1 MRYLQLI
8 VFLLCIIFISDSC
21 KKETPPSILVFSKTA
36 KYRHSSIEAGKA
48 ALIKLGKEN
57 GFQVDTTEH
66 ADYFKESRLKAYAAV
81 IFLNTTGDVLDYP
94 QQADFERYIQA
105 GGGYVGVHS
114 ASDTEYDWE
123 WYNGLV
129 GAYFNGHPKIQDAKL
144 NCLSHEHP
152 STSFLGK
159 QWDKKDEWYNFKDI
173 NPDIKVLLEI
183 DETSYKGGTNGDSH
197 PMSWY
202 HDYDGGR
209 AFYTGMGHADETY
222 LDSTFLKHLL
232 GGIQYAMDGKEMN
245 YNLAYTQRVPEES
258 RFTKEVLDFN
268 LDEPMELD
276 ELPGRGIIF
285 VERKGSI
292 KLYDFED
299 AETQIIGQLDVR
311 YENEDGLLG
320 IAVDPNYKENNW
332 IYLFYS
338 VIDESNEEF
347 GKQRVSRFDLIGD
360 SLLMRSEKTLL
371 EIPII
376 RECCHSGGGLE
387 FDKNGLLYIGVG
399 DNTNPF
405 ESQGFAPID
414 ERPNRALWDA
424 QKSSSN
430 TNDLRGKIL
439 RIKPE
444 ADGTYSIPEGN
455 LFADGMENTR
465 PEIYIMGC
473 RNPFRFSV
481 DSKTNFVYW
490 GDVGPDAGEMDSLR
504 GPAGM
509 GEFNQA
515 QKAGFWGWPYTRGN
529 NQSYGDYDFATKKTG
544 PKFDPT
550 TIINNSPNNSGI
562 QKLPPVQESMIWFSY
577 EASEEFPW
585 LGEGG
590 VNPMGGMIYHA
601 ADYPNAEQAF
611 PDYFENKFFVY
622 EWIRDW
628 IYVITLD
635 ENQNFVK
642 AESFMPSTEFSH
654 PMDMIFGSDGYLYV
668 LEYGQKWNSR
678 NIDARLDRILY
689 NDGNREPIAVASAD
703 KIVGAAPLTVQ
714 FSAAKS
720 KDYDD
725 EDLQYEWSFTGERKQ
740 STAVEPTFTFDAPG
754 IYNVE
759 LNVTDPSGERAT
771 TNPKI
776 IVGNDPP
783 IMKIELEENSKFY
796 YEEKK
801 VNYKIV
807 VNDPEDGSTEDQKIS
822 PEDVKV
828 TLKYIP
834 QGQDMVIASIG
845 HQQSAES
852 IGLQLINGSDCK
864 ACHGTDTKV
873 AGPSY
878 VEIANK
884 YSRKNKNQLVKSIIK
899 GSSGIWGETMMSAH
913 PQLDI
918 EEVGKIVDY
927 ILSLKTNEDTV
938 DKDLPLSGALEFKE
952 HLEPEHINANKK
964 GKYVLMASYLDKGH
978 AKVEGS
984 ELAVQEQ
991 FVFKE
996 PMIKAK
1002 DADEYSNGIKIFKR
1016 GKKTLVGKISNNAFL
1031 RYNNIELANLK
1042 SVRLKTYLT
1051 KGYHYQGRVEI
1062 REGSPTGKIIG
1073 SQIIDKLSTGI
1084 NSKKYYDI
1092 QVQTNTTFSDLIIV
1106 FKNEEDADRLIMVLH
1121 EITLKY

>member
-1 MRYLQLI
+1 MRNLQLI
-8 VFLLCIIFISDSC
+8 LLVLTILFVGSSC
-21 KKETPPSILVFSKTA
+21 KKQAPRILVFSKTA
-36 KYRHSSIEAGKA
+36 KFRHSSIDAGKA
-48 ALIKLGKEN
+48 AIMKLGLEN
-57 GFQVDTTEH
+57 GFQVDTTENGK
-66 ADYFKESRLKAYAAV
+66 YFKEGQLQKYAAV

-105 GGGYVGVHS
+105 GGGFVGVH
-114 ASDTEYDWE
+114 AATDTEYDWK

-144 NCLSHEHP
+144 NCLNHEHP
-152 STSFLGK
+152 STSFLEK

-173 NPDIKVLLEI
+173 NPDINVLLAI
-183 DETSYKGGTNGDSH
+183 DETSYKGGTNGENH

-202 HDYDGGR
+202 HDYDGGK

-222 LDSTFLKHLL
+222 QDSLFLKHLL
-232 GGIQYAMDGKEMN
+232 GGIQYAIGGNKLN
-245 YNLAYTQRVPEES
+245 YELAHTLRVPEET

-285 VERKGSI
+285 VERRGGI
-292 KLYDFED
+292 KLYDFEN
-299 AETQIIGQLDVR
+299 AKTETIANLNVR

-320 IAVDPNYKENNW
+320 LAVDPNYKENNW

-338 VIDESNEEF
+338 VIDESDEEF
-347 GKQRVSRFDLIGD
+347 GKQHISRFDLVGD
-360 SLLMRSEKTLL
+360 SLLMASEKMLL

-376 RECCHSGGGLE
+376 RKCCHSGGGLE
-387 FDKNGLLYIGVG
+387 FDKDGLLYIGVG

-405 ESQGFAPID
+405 ESQGYAPID

-424 QKSSSN
+424 QKSSAN

-444 ADGTYSIPEGN
+444 ADGTYSIPKGN
-455 LFADGMENTR
+455 LFAEGMENTR
-465 PEIYIMGC
+465 PEIYVMGC

-481 DSKTNFVYW
+481 DSKTNYVYW

-529 NQSYGDYDFATKKTG
+529 NQAYGDHDFETKKTG
-544 PKFDPT
+544 AKFNPAS
-550 TIINNSPNNSGI
+550 IINNSPNNTGI
-562 QKLPPVQESMIWFSY
+562 QNLPPVQESMIWFSY
-577 EASEEFPW
+577 VSSEEFPW
-585 LGEGG
+585 LGDGG
-590 VNPMGGMIYHA
+590 VNPMGGMVYHA
-601 ADYPNAEQAF
+601 ADYSDAEQLF

-635 ENQNFVK
+635 ENQQFVK
-642 AESFMPSTEFSH
+642 AEPFMPSTEFSH
-654 PMDMIFGSDGYLYV
+654 PMDMIFGSDGHLYV

-678 NIDARLDRILY
+678 NIDARLDRIRY
-689 NDGNREPIAVASAD
+689 NDGNREPIAAATAD

-725 EDLQYEWSFTGERKQ
+725 EGLQYEWSFTGGEKQ
-740 STAVEPTFTFDAPG
+740 STEVEPTFTFSEPG
-754 IYNVE
+754 VYNVE
-759 LNVTDPSGERAT
+759 LNVTDPFGERAT
-771 TNPKI
+771 THQKI

-783 IMKIELEENSKFY
+783 MMKIELEENSDFY
-796 YEEKK
+796 YEGKK
-801 VNYKIV
+801 VKYKVV
-807 VNDPEDGSTEDQKIS
+807 VNDPEDGSTENQKIV
-822 PEDVKV
+822 PENVKV

-834 QGQDMVIASIG
+834 QGQDMVIAAIG
-845 HQQSAES
+845 HQQSLEP

-864 ACHGTDTKV
+864 ACHAIDKKV

-878 VEIANK
+878 MEIANK

-918 EEVGKIVDY
+918 EGVEKIVNY
-927 ILSLKTNEDTV
+927 ILSLKTNEDKV
-938 DKDLPLSGALEFKE
+938 DTDLPLAGVLEFKE
-952 HLEPEHINANKK
+952 HLESEHKNAKKK
-964 GKYVLMASYLDKGH
+964 GKYVLMASYLDKGN

-984 ELAVQEQ
+984 ELAAQEQ
-991 FVFKE
+991 FIFKKPE
-996 PMIKAK
+996 IEAQG
-1002 DADEYSNGIKIFKR
+1002 ADERSKGIKFYKR
-1016 GKKTLVGKISNNAFL
+1016 GKKRMVGNFSNNAFL
-1031 RYNNIELANLK
+1031 RFNNIELANLK
-1042 SVRLKTYLT
+1042 SIKLKTYLN

-1073 SQIIDKLSTGI
+1073 SKNIDKLSNGI
-1084 NSKKYYDI
+1084 NTKKYYDI
-1092 QVQTNTTFSDLIIV
+1092 QVQTTTTFADLFIV
-1106 FKNEEDADRLIMVLH
+1106 FKNEAHVDRYMMELEKV
-1121 EITLKY
+1121 TLKY